1 MQIGAL
7 TSWHSVSS
15 GAYHTAAIKTNGTLW
30 AWGGNGYGQLGRN
43 NTASTSSPVQLG
55 ALATW
60 VDCAAGTHHSLAVTA
75 DGTLWAWGR
84 NQVGQL
90 GQNDRISRSS
100 PSAVGASLK
109 WSKVSAGGFHS
120 LAITTSGTL
129 YGWGHNSGEAPGAVG
144 DNTTVHRSSPTQ
156 VGTETKWISVETGVA
171 TSFGIK
177 V

>member
-1 MQIGAL
+1 MSAGQLGLGNTAHRSSPVQIGAL

-30 AWGGNGYGQLGRN
+30 AWGGNGY
-43 NTASTSSPVQLG
+43 
-55 ALATW
+55 
-60 VDCAAGTHHSLAVTA
+60 
-75 DGTLWAWGR
+75 
-84 NQVGQL
+84 GQL